1 MERKIKLYV
10 DRTSK
15 HIIFVYLD
23 YVLYSNLTRF
33 VSIKHKAPVLY
44 DTGNLRIW
52 NMETTKFVKVDNF
65 NTGSQQ
71 STVNYSCMIME
82 TRYNCLVPYHQGL
95 IRAFS
100 PRHQ

>member
-1 MERKIKLYV
+1 MNKIYLSESGMNKSCDGLWVQQVMERKIKLYV

-44 DTGNLRIW
+44 DTGNLRI
-52 NMETTKFVKVDNF
+52 
-65 NTGSQQ
+65 
-71 STVNYSCMIME
+71 
-82 TRYNCLVPYHQGL
+82 
-95 IRAFS
+95 
-100 PRHQ
+100 